1 MIVVAIR
8 HPVADYDAWKAVYD
22 SRHPGTFGAK
32 FARINRAVDD
42 PNIVTVVAGFDSV
55 EAAKGMVESP
65 DLKAAM
71 DQAGVTAAPRIEI
84 HEEVE
89 SVQY

>member
-1 MIVVAIR
+1 MIVVAIQ

-22 SRHPGTFGAK
+22 DRHPGTFGAM
-32 FARINRAVDD
+32 FARVNRSVDD
-42 PNIVTVVAGFDSV
+42 PNLVAVVAGFESV
-55 EAAKGMVESP
+55 EAANGMIESP

-71 DQAGVTAAPRIEI
+71 DRAGVTAAPRIEMY
-84 HEEVE
+84 EEAE

>member
-1 MIVVAIR
+1 MIVLVAQ

-22 SRHPGTFGAK
+22 EANPGTFGAR
-32 FARINRAVDD
+32 FARLNRAVDD
-42 PNIVTVVAGFDSV
+42 PNLLAIVMGFDSV
-55 EAAKGMVESP
+55 EAAQAMMHNP

-71 DQAGVTAAPRIEI
+71 GRAGVTAAPRFEMY
-84 HEEVE
+84 EEVE